1 MMNTVS
7 ITDLK
12 QNTARVINK
21 IDKVSQAITII
32 KIAHRKEVYR

>member
-1 MMNTVS
+1 MNTVS

-21 IDKVSQAITII
+21 IDKVSQTITII